1 MSSSSKKFEVQSR
14 RGPRGAREYAVVGPY
29 GSPASYVDGQKYQV
43 DGRWVDAEEA
53 ATLEC
58 SRRNRA

>member
-1 MSSSSKKFEVQSR
+1 MSESSKKFKVEAR
-14 RGPRGAREYAVVGPY
+14 RGPRGMREYAVVGPY
-29 GSPASYVDGQKYQV
+29 GSPASYTDRQRYQV
-43 DGRWVDAEEA
+43 GGRWVDAEEA